1 MPYKIAVGSNDN
13 KLVNQHF
20 GTSEGFVIYNIDD
33 DGEYKYS
40 EYRKTIPLCGT
51 GEGHDIKMEN
61 SVNALTDCRI
71 VLINQ
76 IGPCAVTKLNAAGVQ
91 FLTVSGEIDKILPRL
106 ITYLKKH
113 NKEYL
118 KSEGF
123 QN

>member
-1 MPYKIAVGSNDN
+1 MSYKIAIGSNDN
-13 KLVNQHF
+13 KSINQHF
-20 GTSEGFVIYNIDD
+20 GTSEGFVIYVINDN
-33 DGEYKYS
+33 ESYKYS
-40 EYRKTIPLCGT
+40 EYRKTIPSCGAA
-51 GEGHDIKMEN
+51 EGHDNKMEN

>member
-40 EYRKTIPLCGT
+40 EYRKTIPSCGT

-61 SVNALTDCRI
+61 SVNAL
-71 VLINQ
+71 
-76 IGPCAVTKLNAAGVQ
+76 TKLNAAGVQ